1 MSCPQSNLFLNVF
14 KKVCSGISTI
24 FILKGVNNEEKLDK
38 VKNFEELLDRKYSDP
53 YIKSFQYDDTS
64 LSCTDDIF
72 NMVDDY
78 KDDTHDFDFKVKN
91 AQKFLEDGNKVKI
104 TDDDDISFGE
114 LAAKQIHHQEGGH
127 GVGCTS
133 DHAGQ

>member
-1 MSCPQSNLFLNVF
+1 M
-14 KKVCSGISTI
+14 KI

-78 KDDTHDFDFKVKN
+78 KDDTHDFDFYVINLVYDGKSNFKN
-91 AQKFLEDGNKVKI
+91 NLIEKYKINSEDIIEISDVTKI
-104 TDDDDISFGE
+104 EEIK
-114 LAAKQIHHQEGGH
+114 LK
-127 GVGCTS
+127 
-133 DHAGQ
+133 